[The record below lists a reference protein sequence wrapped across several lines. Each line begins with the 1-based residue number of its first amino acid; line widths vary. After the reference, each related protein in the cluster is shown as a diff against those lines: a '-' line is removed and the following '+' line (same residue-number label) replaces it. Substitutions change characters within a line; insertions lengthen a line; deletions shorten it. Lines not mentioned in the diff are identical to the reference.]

1 MRQREIRTQHTN
13 GCHWIKN
20 LAGLDPE
27 KLHAARHRAARGQS
41 LNTQRPRLHKTV
53 AGGGAKV
60 SEDVD
65 PHWQGGIL
73 TFMMA
78 VRNGG
83 WENVGACV

>member
-1 MRQREIRTQHTN
+1 M
-13 GCHWIKN
+13 
-20 LAGLDPE
+20 
-27 KLHAARHRAARGQS
+27 
-41 LNTQRPRLHKTV
+41 
-53 AGGGAKV
+53 